1 MTKISTELRTIFGKS
16 VAKLRKAGLVPAE
29 LYGHGVANQHLSI
42 PVKEFRKAYRE
53 AGSHGIIDVT
63 LPDGKTSSAI
73 IAGVD
78 LHHLTGEFLSA
89 DLREV
94 RMDEKMTA
102 HLAINFIG
110 EAPAI
115 KAGLQVVFVH
125 NELPVEALPRE
136 MPSAIEISIEGLAEV
151 GNNVTVGDIKM
162 PKGAIIKEEPNLVV
176 VTVQEKKKHEEPV
189 AVAETAPAAEGATA
203 TPTEGAPAAEAPKK
217 E

>member
-1 MTKISTELRTIFGKS
+1 MTKISSQLRTVFGKS
-16 VAKLRKAGLVPAE
+16 VAKLRKDGLVPAE
-29 LYGHGVANQHLSI
+29 LYGHGVKNQHLSI

-53 AGSHGIIDVT
+53 AGTHGIVEVA
-63 LPDGKTSSAI
+63 LPDGKTSSVI
-73 IAGVD
+73 IASID
-78 LHHLTGEFLSA
+78 LHHLSGEFLSA

-102 HLAINFIG
+102 HLAIKFTG

-125 NELPVEALPRE
+125 TELPVEALPRE
-136 MPSAIEISIEGLAEV
+136 MPAEIEISIDNLAEV

-162 PKGAIIKEEPNLVV
+162 PKGAAIKEPADLVV
-176 VTVQEKKKHEEPV
+176 VTVQEKKKHEEPTPT
-189 AVAETAPAAEGATA
+189 AEAAPAAEGTA
-203 TPTEGAPAAEAPKK
+203 TPAEGAPAAETPKK